1 MKCPNL
7 CFEKNPDEISDML
20 NGCDGINLQDVN
32 GGVIGLGR
40 IVASLQAS
48 VSNLQKDNKSAE
60 KAVQEVRKILLNHER
75 HITVLQRG
83 AKHENE
89 MDSKFTVD
97 ELSLILETFA
107 NARSEEGDLSTV
119 PVAMKAG
126 RLKGIIDNAVKRHN
140 GKKEDVNIQV
150 VVW

>member
-1 MKCPNL
+1 MECPNL
-7 CFEKNPDEISDML
+7 SFEKDPDQIADML
-20 NGCDGINLQDVN
+20 NGSDNIGTSHINT
-32 GGVIGLGR
+32 GVIGLAR

-48 VSNLQKDNKSAE
+48 ISNLQKDDKSAE

-107 NARSEEGDLSTV
+107 NARSEEGDMSTV